1 MIDYILSWEMEV
13 LIMRSLSHEKEVIR
27 DQIKIQTEAFLK
39 KGRKI
44 TELKKDTDN
53 HKTKEA
59 WPHIEI
65 YL

>member
-1 MIDYILSWEMEV
+1 
-13 LIMRSLSHEKEVIR
+13 MRSSSIEKEVIR
-27 DQIKIQTEAFLK
+27 DEIKTQTKAFLK
-39 KGRKI
+39 KGGRI
-44 TELKKDTDN
+44 QQLKKDTDN